1 MSDIINPVLQE
12 WVMTLKWKDQ
22 TGLIS
27 AIRGIDMIGID
38 PTEIEVSN
46 KCKSITKMI
55 RFLVLNNADS
65 RTNFMTDKVIILD
78 KLVDNL
84 LYLHKQV
91 SLGILSNHW
100 FDHILLAIKSIR
112 AFHPN
117 PYTRMYWDTV
127 YTKYN
132 TVPTPNAERVV
143 LEENDIT
150 DDNITELKDILSL
163 IDGDN
168 SGVLEES
175 SDDKLAIDCIKPTKS
190 KKSKPIIKSIL
201 DTKNEYP
208 NIDGENPIVS
218 DTTDR
223 ENYTI
228 HQLEVMRVIDGR
240 AVTYKCINTV
250 KSTQLIFRDMIKVLS
265 QLDAILTN
273 NWDVV
278 NDTMSANY
286 DLSMPISKG
295 TDMRVRDSNTNEFMV
310 SNLTGELLYKDALGV
325 LWVIA
330 SELISKDYLY
340 ISITRWLG
348 DIDTVV
354 SCLKGCDMSD
364 YGTGDELTDED
375 KGE

>member
-1 MSDIINPVLQE
+1 MKNSKVVNSVLQE
-12 WVMTLKWKDQ
+12 WVMSLSWKHQ

-27 AIRGIDMIGID
+27 AIRGVDMEDGS
-38 PTEIEVSN
+38 TSQY
-46 KCKSITKMI
+46 CKTITKMI
-55 RFLVLNNADS
+55 RYLVLNNADNK
-65 RTNFMTDKVIILD
+65 TKFMTDEVSPIDEVVAIL
-78 KLVDNL
+78 NL
-84 LYLHKQV
+84 LHDHV
-91 SLGILSNHW
+91 ALGILSNHW
-100 FDHILLAIKSIR
+100 FDHILLAIKNIR
-112 AFHPN
+112 TVHPN

-132 TVPTPNAERVV
+132 TTPLPNVERVV

-150 DDNITELKDILSL
+150 NDNITELKDILSL

-175 SDDKLAIDCIKPTKS
+175 SDDKLAIDYIKPTES

-208 NIDGENPIVS
+208 NIDGENP
-218 DTTDR
+218 
-223 ENYTI
+223 I

-278 NDTMSANY
+278 NDTMSVNY

-354 SCLKGCDMSD
+354 YCLKG
-364 YGTGDELTDED
+364 Y
-375 KGE
+375 K